1 MKYRE
6 KQILNEVESY
16 IRSTYGEHYVGK
28 EGFQIQDLLNSIGI
42 AEEFCQ
48 ANAIKYLS
56 RYGKKKGKNT
66 LDLMKAIH
74 YTILLIHFTR
84 VNHLKQESKEEVVH
98 NVFADEDGDN
108 KHYTM
113 TVPKEPDQGNLF
125 NDEDYASLGM
135 PKCGY
140 YDDDQFGEGHRQI
153 INDTEE
159 GDNEEWT
166 VDK

>member
-16 IRSTYGEHYVGK
+16 VRSTYGEHYVGK

-74 YTILLIHFTR
+74 YTMLLIHFTR
-84 VNHLKQESKEEVVH
+84 LNNIEQKPEDEVVH
-98 NVFADEDGDN
+98 NVFTNHDGETER
-108 KHYTM
+108 YEM
-113 TVPKEPDQGNLF
+113 TVPKGSDQGNLF

-135 PKCGY
+135 PKCGL
-140 YDDDQFGEGHRQI
+140 YDDADQFGEGHHQQ

-159 GDNEEWT
+159 NDNEN
-166 VDK
+166 

>member
-42 AEEFCQ
+42 AEQFCQ

-84 VNHLKQESKEEVVH
+84 LNHFEQEPEEEVIH
-98 NVFADEDGDN
+98 NVFADQDGDN

-113 TVPKEPDQGNLF
+113 TVPKEPEQGDLF
-125 NDEDYASLGM
+125 DEDYSSLGM
-135 PKCGY
+135 PKCGF
-140 YDDDQFGEGHRQI
+140 YDGEDSFGEGHRRI

-159 GDNEEWT
+159 NDNEN
-166 VDK
+166 

>member
-6 KQILNEVESY
+6 KQILNEAESY

-113 TVPKEPDQGNLF
+113 TVPKEPDQGDLF

-135 PKCGY
+135 PKCGFY
-140 YDDDQFGEGHRQI
+140 NEDDQFGEGHRLQL
-153 INDTEE
+153 NDTEE
-159 GDNEEWT
+159 NDNEN
-166 VDK
+166 

>member
-6 KQILNEVESY
+6 KQILNEAESY

-42 AEEFCQ
+42 AEQFCQ

-84 VNHLKQESKEEVVH
+84 KNYLEQEPEEEVVH
-98 NVFADEDGDN
+98 NVFADQDGDN

-113 TVPKEPDQGNLF
+113 TVPKEPEQGDF
-125 NDEDYASLGM
+125 FDEDYSRLGM
-135 PKCGY
+135 PKCGF
-140 YDDDQFGEGHRQI
+140 YDGEDSFGEGHRRI

-159 GDNEEWT
+159 NDNEN
-166 VDK
+166 

>member
-16 IRSTYGEHYVGK
+16 VRSTYGEHYVGK

-84 VNHLKQESKEEVVH
+84 KNYLEKESREEVVH
-98 NVFADEDGDN
+98 NVFDDETGDN

-113 TVPKEPDQGNLF
+113 TVPKDPKQETLF
-125 NDEDYASLGM
+125 NDEN
-135 PKCGY
+135 P
-140 YDDDQFGEGHRQI
+140 
-153 INDTEE
+153 
-159 GDNEEWT
+159 
-166 VDK
+166 